1 MKRNADI
8 TVQSRDTTYRAGGV
22 IEQLADG
29 VRITYQEPK
38 ELKMGTV
45 TTTLTVRGGV
55 AALSRTGAVRCALRF
70 EEGKLH
76 RSVYETYYGTF
87 PTELRTHTLRAKMD
101 GSGGLL
107 DLHYTLAVGG
117 APDEHRLK
125 ILVRAKEEM
134 K

>member
-8 TVQSRDTTYRAGGV
+8 TVQSRETTYRAGGV

-55 AALSRTGAVRCALRF
+55 EIG
-70 EEGKLH
+70 
-76 RSVYETYYGTF
+76 
-87 PTELRTHTLRAKMD
+87 RA
-101 GSGGLL
+101 
-107 DLHYTLAVGG
+107 HV
-117 APDEHRLK
+117 
-125 ILVRAKEEM
+125 
-134 K
+134 